1 MGASCIQV
9 AQMGAQMGAS
19 CIEVAQKIIATLLLL
34 CLRCNEDR
42 HLVRRHF
49 MLREYFLNTS
59 NFQIQFFKQVCRFE
73 SHHRPYHAP
82 GLVVKLREV
91 LDLFYCLMEEQEGG
105 SGPKSYFPATT
116 LGTQLPLE
124 LHRLKTVSKRRQM
137 SLSLCTAESLN
148 SRTNSFK

>member
-1 MGASCIQV
+1 MG

-73 SHHRPYHAP
+73 SHHRPYHAWV
-82 GLVVKLREV
+82 GGKIERGSGSV
-91 LDLFYCLMEEQEGG
+91 LLPNGGAGGG

-116 LGTQLPLE
+116 LGTQVPLE
-124 LHRLKTVSKRRQM
+124 LCRLKTVSKRRQM
-137 SLSLCTAESLN
+137 SLSLCTAESPN